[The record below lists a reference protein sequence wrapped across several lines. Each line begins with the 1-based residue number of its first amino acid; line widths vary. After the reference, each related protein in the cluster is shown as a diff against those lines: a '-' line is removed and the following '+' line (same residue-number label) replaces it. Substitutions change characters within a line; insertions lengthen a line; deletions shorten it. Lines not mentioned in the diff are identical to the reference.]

1 MPEGVFKPEYWFRP
15 SQLVHRLLRSWGER
29 PEEVEITTPWGVRM
43 WIRPRDAMGLQIW
56 HLGVLDLPVCE
67 VLWRL
72 LSPGD
77 LAIDVGANIG
87 FFAGL
92 MAARVGPRGR
102 VLAYE
107 PHPEVYRSL
116 DRHASAW
123 KSRASVMAPVD
134 ARECAASDSEGTT
147 ELFEPGE
154 YANNQGTS
162 TLEPT
167 TGQVTRRLTIRK
179 RRLDTEL
186 SRAGPIGVM
195 KVDVEGHEAAVF
207 RGARSELES
216 GQIRHLVFEEHHSVP
231 SEATELLRSA
241 GYALFKIGRTFLG
254 PVLSAPEASHVLPVW
269 LPPNLLATREPDR
282 VRDICSRSGWASL
295 RGR

>member
-1 MPEGVFKPEYWFRP
+1 MPEGILKPEYLFRP
-15 SQLVHRLLRSWGER
+15 SQLVRRVFRSQAQR
-29 PEEVEITTPWGVRM
+29 PEEVEITTPWGVEM

-77 LAIDVGANIG
+77 MAVDVGANIG

-107 PHPEVYRSL
+107 PHPEVFKSL
-116 DRHASAW
+116 DRHAKAW
-123 KSRASVMAPVD
+123 KSRASVMASVD
-134 ARECAASDSEGTT
+134 AHECAASDTNGTAD
-147 ELFEPGE
+147 LLEPVD
-154 YANNQGTS
+154 YANNQGIS

-167 TGQVTRRLTIRK
+167 PGQVTRKLTIQT
-179 RRLDTEL
+179 RRLEADL
-186 SRAGPIGVM
+186 SRAGPIAVM

-207 RGARSELES
+207 RGARSVLES

-231 SEATELLRSA
+231 SAATEQLQSM
-241 GYALFKIGRTFLG
+241 GYTLFKIGRRFLG
-254 PVLSAPEASHVLPVW
+254 PVLSAPEAPHVLPVW
-269 LPPNLLATREPDR
+269 LPPNLLATREPDH
-282 VRDICSRSGWASL
+282 VREICSRSGWDSL